1 VSFIDTI
8 ALPLFIAIVGL
19 VVLIAIGAWG
29 WAMVSEARAKKLAAK
44 RNLKLEQQ
52 AYELLH
58 KLYVES
64 NLTTGGATLSP
75 ELSDELFT
83 VIDRIDTTK
92 GLNR

>member
-1 VSFIDTI
+1 MSFIDTI
-8 ALPLFIAIVGL
+8 ALPLFIFFIGAIVLAAVGM
-19 VVLIAIGAWG
+19 WG
-29 WAMVSEARAKKLAAK
+29 WALVSEARAKKLAAK

-75 ELSDELFT
+75 ELSDELFA